1 MTIVMGLGNPGRRY
15 ERTRHNLGFWVVD
28 RIARVEG
35 ISVAHEV
42 CQSLTGRGFM
52 LGGSVLIAKPQTFMN
67 NSGEAAGCLLRKSRL
82 SSAHLVV
89 VYDDLDL
96 SLGRLRIRQ
105 RGSAG
110 GHRGLGSI
118 LQHVADEGMVRV
130 RVGIGRPP
138 SGVEPKDHVLKPF
151 LPEELGE
158 VEDGVSKACDAVRGI
173 LDKGPEWAME
183 HFNRSQ

>member
-1 MTIVMGLGNPGRRY
+1 MKIVMGLGNPGRRY
-15 ERTRHNLGFWVVD
+15 ERTRHNLGFLVVD
-28 RIARVEG
+28 RIASAEG
-35 ISVAHEV
+35 ISLAHEI

-52 LGGSVLIAKPQTFMN
+52 FGGSVLLAKPQTFMN
-67 NSGEAAGCLLRKSRL
+67 NSGEAAGCLLRRSRL

-96 SLGRLRIRQ
+96 AFGRLRIRL

-130 RVGIGRPP
+130 RVGVGRPP
-138 SGVEPKDHVLKPF
+138 AGVNPKDHVLKPF
-151 LPEELGE
+151 LPEERDQL
-158 VEDGVSKACDAVRGI
+158 DDIIARACDAVHGI

-183 HFNRSQ
+183 HFNRTK

>member
-1 MTIVMGLGNPGRRY
+1 MKIVMGLGNPGRRY
-15 ERTRHNLGFWVVD
+15 ERTRHNIGFLVVD
-28 RIARVEG
+28 RIASAEG
-35 ISVAHEV
+35 VSLTREN
-42 CQSLTGRGFM
+42 CQSFTGKGF
-52 LGGSVLIAKPQTFMN
+52 LYGESVLIAKPQTFMN
-67 NSGEAAGCLLRKSRL
+67 NSGEAAGCLLRRSRL

-96 SLGRLRIRQ
+96 PFGRLRIRQ

-138 SGVEPKDHVLKPF
+138 PGVDPKDHVLKPF
-151 LPEELGE
+151 LAEELDE
-158 VEDGVSKACDAVRGI
+158 LEDLVANACEAVRGT
-173 LDKGPEWAME
+173 LDKGPQWAME
-183 HFNRSQ
+183 HFNRIK